1 MTLTEHYYSHKPD
14 VVSNPKFWDFT
25 LKGRTFRFKSDNG
38 VFSKKEV
45 DFGSRLLVESF
56 NLNEAVEGNILD
68 VGCGYGPIG
77 ISIAAAYPDRTIE
90 MIDINSRAVELS
102 KENAASNGIA
112 NVNIYESD
120 RFDKV
125 ASNQFAVIL
134 TNPPIR
140 AGKSVVH
147 EILEESYRSLV
158 AGGELWVVI
167 QKKQGAPSAMD
178 KMEQLFGNVEVPVKK
193 KGYYILLSKK
203 V

>member
-1 MTLTEHYYSHKPD
+1 MTLTEHYYSQKPD

-56 NLNEAVEGNILD
+56 NLDEAVEGDILD

-102 KENAASNGIA
+102 KENAAANAIA
-112 NVNIYESD
+112 NVKIYESD
-120 RFDKV
+120 RFEKV
-125 ASNQFAVIL
+125 ASNHFAAIL

>member
-1 MTLTEHYYSHKPD
+1 MTLTEHYYSQKPD
-14 VVSNPKFWDFT
+14 VVSNPQFWDFT

-56 NLNEAVEGNILD
+56 NLDEAVEGDILD

-102 KENAASNGIA
+102 KENAASNAIA
-112 NVNIYESD
+112 NVKIYESD

-125 ASNQFAVIL
+125 ASNQFAAIL

>member
-56 NLNEAVEGNILD
+56 NLSETVEGNILD

-112 NVNIYESD
+112 NVKIYESD

-125 ASNQFAVIL
+125 ASNQFAAIL